1 MLAKLFSKNSVS
13 MRRIGLATLILGLL
27 IFLYFLNQIEKTP
40 LIHSSGRTFEKAVV
54 VAITKDNLAVD
65 GRRYGHQV
73 VRLRMITGKLKG
85 RIVTATSDSGYL
97 FGVACAPRL
106 KVVTITSVSGKTSVT
121 SVYSK
126 DRETAIYVFIGL
138 FLLLLGW
145 IGGKNGFKTALGLVF
160 TFGCIVYLYLP
171 LIYRGYSP
179 FYAAVIV
186 AIVTT
191 VVTMGLIGGY
201 TFKTVSAILG
211 TVGGVICAGV
221 CAAGFGAVAG
231 ITGLNVADVEALLFV
246 EQMTRIKIGGL
257 LFSGILIASLGAVMD
272 VGISI
277 ASTINEIYRH
287 NPALTKKE
295 LFSAGINVGRDL
307 IGTMANTLILA
318 FTGGSLSVLVL
329 DYAYDLPYR
338 QIINSYSTGIE
349 IMQGISGS
357 LGMILT
363 VPLVALIASQLIP
376 LGKPGPGCAM
386 TERVAEAD
394 QT

>member
-1 MLAKLFSKNSVS
+1 MLAKLFSKNSIIT
-13 MRRIGLATLILGLL
+13 MRRIGLIASVIGFLA
-27 IFLYFLNQIEKTP
+27 FLYYLNQIEKTP
-40 LIHSSGRTFEKAVV
+40 LINSGGRSFEKAVV
-54 VAITKDNLAVD
+54 VAVTKDNLAAD

-73 VRLRMITGKLKG
+73 VRLRMLTGKLKN
-85 RIVTATSDSGYL
+85 RLVSATSDSGYL
-97 FGVACAPRL
+97 FGVACVPKL
-106 KVVTITSVSGKTSVT
+106 KVVTITSVSGKISVT

-126 DRETAIYVFIGL
+126 DRETAIYIFVGI
-138 FLLLLGW
+138 FLLLLWG
-145 IGGKNGFKTALGLVF
+145 IGGKNGFKTALGLTF
-160 TFGCIVYLYLP
+160 TFGCIIYLYLP

-179 FYAAVIV
+179 FYAAVFV

-191 VVTMGLIGGY
+191 VMTMGLIGGC
-201 TFKTVSAILG
+201 TFKSVSAIIG
-211 TVGGVICAGV
+211 TVGGVICAGI
-221 CAAGFGAVAG
+221 CAAGFGAAAG
-231 ITGLNVADVEALLFV
+231 ISGFNVSDVEALLFV
-246 EQMTRIKIGGL
+246 GQMTRVKIGGL

-272 VGISI
+272 VAISI

-287 NPALTKKE
+287 NPALTKKQ

-329 DYAYDLPYR
+329 NYAYDLPYR
-338 QIINSYSTGIE
+338 QMINSYSIGIE

-376 LGKPGPGCAM
+376 LKKPTPASA
-386 TERVAEAD
+386 TLTN
-394 QT
+394 Q

>member
-1 MLAKLFSKNSVS
+1 MFTKFLPHRSVAL
-13 MRRIGLATLILGLL
+13 RRIGLTGLVFCLIL
-27 IFLYFLNQIEKTP
+27 FLYCFNQITKTP
-40 LIHSSGRTFEKAVV
+40 LINSGGRTFEKAVV
-54 VAITKDNLAVD
+54 MAITRDNLAED

-73 VRLRMITGKLKG
+73 VRLRMLTGKLKD

-97 FGVACAPRL
+97 FGVACVPKL
-106 KVVTITSVSGKTSVT
+106 KVVTITSVSGKMSVT

-126 DRETAIYVFIGL
+126 DRETAIYLFVGL
-138 FLLLLGW
+138 FLLLLWW
-145 IGGKNGFKTALGLVF
+145 IGGKNGFKTALGLAF
-160 TFGCIVYLYLP
+160 TFGCIIYLYLP

-211 TVGGVICAGV
+211 TVGGVICAGL
-221 CAAGFGAVAG
+221 CAASFGAVAG
-231 ITGLNVADVEALLFV
+231 ITGLNVSNVEALLFV

-287 NPALTKKE
+287 NPALTKKQ
-295 LFSAGINVGRDL
+295 LCAAGINVGRDL

-338 QIINSYSTGIE
+338 QIINSYSVGIE

-376 LGKPGPGCAM
+376 LEKATLTPVTAPS
-386 TERVAEAD
+386 VSSD
-394 QT
+394 KD